1 MHLVVRVFV
10 NQVNLH
16 LLQLAC
22 LRKLFMMQVCISSI
36 RIFIYSFFFV
46 ELPSGVVNFV
56 FGIGPRI
63 GQALIT
69 HPDVNVISFT
79 GSTAIGYHIK
89 KATAHLPVK
98 LSLEV

>member
-1 MHLVVRVFV
+1 
-10 NQVNLH
+10 
-16 LLQLAC
+16 LLIDFL
-22 LRKLFMMQVCISSI
+22 
-36 RIFIYSFFFV
+36 FV

-56 FGIGPRI
+56 FGVGSRI

-79 GSTAIGYHIK
+79 GSTVIGYHIK

-98 LSLEV
+98 LSLEVGEYCFVFRREK